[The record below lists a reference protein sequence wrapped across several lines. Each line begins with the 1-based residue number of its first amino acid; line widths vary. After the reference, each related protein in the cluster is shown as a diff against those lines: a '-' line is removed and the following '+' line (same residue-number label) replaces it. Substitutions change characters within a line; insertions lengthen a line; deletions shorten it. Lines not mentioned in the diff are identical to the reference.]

1 MPAELKVFFLTIND
15 YLDMRPAHLLSLLA
29 AFSLLAG
36 CSSDSAPI
44 TADGAKPN
52 AVTTA
57 AAPLEAVRVTATQP
71 TQSLSLPGE
80 LESYFQT
87 DISPRV
93 GGYVQKLYADIGD
106 HVRQGQVLA
115 DLDAPELTAALNE
128 ALSKQKAAEAVFQS
142 SRGAYQRLRQT
153 ARTAGAIAPLQL
165 AQARTQAITDSLNV
179 AAARSHYNAAKQM
192 TDYLHLTAPFAGVIT
207 ERNLS
212 PGAAVGAGG
221 PGAQPLFRLRQLSR
235 LRLRVAV
242 PEAYVAEVHQGAP
255 VAFTVKPFPGRTF
268 TGHITRISGSVQAAT
283 RSEQVEID
291 IPNPKEELKPGVFA
305 SALLPISRPQSSIFV
320 PKSALVTTSERTY
333 LIRVTNGHASLV
345 DIQPGDENNGQVQVF
360 GKLKAGDVVIQ
371 DGSEDIADGQAVL
384 VAVR

>member
-1 MPAELKVFFLTIND
+1 MRPYFAPFFLFSTLGLLASCSSNEASHTATTKPESKVPAETQ
-15 YLDMRPAHLLSLLA
+15 LD
-29 AFSLLAG
+29 
-36 CSSDSAPI
+36 
-44 TADGAKPN
+44 
-52 AVTTA
+52 
-57 AAPLEAVRVTATQP
+57 AVRVTATQP
-71 TQSLSLPGE
+71 AQSLSLPGE

-93 GGYVQKLYADIGD
+93 SAYVLRLHADIGD

-142 SRGAYQRLRQT
+142 SRGAYQRLHQT
-153 ARTAGAIAPLQL
+153 ARTAGAVAPLQL
-165 AQARTQAITDSLNV
+165 AQARTQVVTDSLNV

-212 PGAAVGAGG
+212 PGAAVGASG
-221 PGAQPLFRLRQLSR
+221 PGALPLFKLRQLSR

-242 PEAYVAEVHQGAP
+242 PEAYVAEIHQGSP
-255 VAFTVKPFPGRTF
+255 VNFSVKPFPDRTF
-268 TGHITRISGSVQAAT
+268 TGRITRIAGSVQAAT

-291 IPNPKEELKPGVFA
+291 IPNPQEELKPGMFA
-305 SALLPISRPQSSIFV
+305 SASLPITRPQSSIFV
-320 PKSALVTTSERTY
+320 PKSAIVTTAERTY
-333 LIRVTNGHASLV
+333 VIRAANGHTSLV
-345 DIQPGDENNGQVQVF
+345 DVQQGDENNGQVQVF
-360 GKLKAGDVVIQ
+360 GKLKAGDVVLRT
-371 DGSEDIADGQAVL
+371 GTEDIAEQQAVQ